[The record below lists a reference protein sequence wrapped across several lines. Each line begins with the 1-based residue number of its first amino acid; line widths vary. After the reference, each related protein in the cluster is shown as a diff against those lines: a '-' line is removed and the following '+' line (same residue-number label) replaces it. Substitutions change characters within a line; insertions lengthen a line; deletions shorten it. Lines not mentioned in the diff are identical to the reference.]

1 MYRNVGHANL
11 CLGQY
16 RLRVERI
23 DRHATYT
30 ESCAIHFCV
39 LFNEPRQNLPERSR
53 ERKEQVPPKSGN
65 LLDQLA
71 GQTPLR
77 RYEQPAVNRQPGYRW
92 GTRKASLQRNQINKS
107 ENPDFSKIRSGQTNC
122 VQNELRGN

>member
-1 MYRNVGHANL
+1 MRGQGSILGRPKHIEFIIIQNIG
-11 CLGQY
+11 LGQY
-16 RLRVERI
+16 SLRVERI

-39 LFNEPRQNLPERSR
+39 FSNQPRQHLTQGSR
-53 ERKEQVPPKSGN
+53 ERKAQVPPTSGN

-71 GQTPLR
+71 GQSPLR

-92 GTRKASLQRNQINKS
+92 GTRRVSLQRNQI
-107 ENPDFSKIRSGQTNC
+107 IR
-122 VQNELRGN
+122 